1 MEKSLDYSKLL
12 RLQLYRPSIR
22 MDMSTP
28 GNLVGCGERLVNS
41 LTTKLVVLVSPAH
54 NCCKVELIDRNRH
67 EHELGIQVDRI

>member
-1 MEKSLDYSKLL
+1 MEKSLDYSRHS

-28 GNLVGCGERLVNS
+28 GNLVECGERLVNS
-41 LTTKLVVLVSPAH
+41 LTTKLVVLVSHAFQYPE
-54 NCCKVELIDRNRH
+54 VELIDRNRH